1 MTVPGTRPAGPV
13 SGSLLATWE
22 GRAAETWTECLRV
35 ASAEFHAR
43 IASTSDRAKEL
54 ADAGRPLPAIV
65 VADRQ
70 WRGRGRRG
78 RRWESDTPRGL
89 WFTVAHGG
97 WTAGVETLPLR
108 AGLAVARALETV
120 VPDVRVQIKWPN
132 DLLIGGRKVGG
143 ILCERGSGAMLAG
156 VGLNLDHREDQL
168 PDVAPPATSLR
179 LESGRR
185 VGRGT
190 VLARVVDALATVWNR
205 PAARVPADELEALNA
220 RSALGT
226 GPLSVSGV
234 VRDSS
239 QGPRAV
245 EGFAAEAVGLRADGS
260 LEVRDR
266 AGRRWRV
273 IAGTVESWS

>member
-1 MTVPGTRPAGPV
+1 MTVPGTRPAGPEP
-13 SGSLLATWE
+13 GSLLATWE
-22 GRAAETWTECLRV
+22 GRAAEDWAAHLCV
-35 ASAEFHAR
+35 ATAEFHSR
-43 IASTSDRAKEL
+43 IASTNDRAKEL
-54 ADAGRPLPAIV
+54 ADVGRTLPAIV

-108 AGLAVARALETV
+108 AGLAVARALETA
-120 VPDVRVQIKWPN
+120 VPDVRVQVKWPN

-143 ILCERGSGAMLAG
+143 ILCERASGAALAG
-156 VGLNLDHREDQL
+156 IGLNLDHREDQL
-168 PDVAPPATSLR
+168 PNVSPPATSLR

-185 VGRGT
+185 VERGT
-190 VLARVVDALATVWNR
+190 VLVRVVGALATVWKR
-205 PAARVPADELEALNA
+205 ATARIPYHELKALNA
-220 RSALGT
+220 RSALGAR
-226 GPLSVSGV
+226 PLSVSGV

-245 EGFAAEAVGLRADGS
+245 EGLAAEAVGLRADGS

-273 IAGTVESWS
+273 IAGTVDSWS

>member
-1 MTVPGTRPAGPV
+1 MTVPGTRPAGPAP
-13 SGSLLATWE
+13 GSLLAMWE
-22 GRAAETWTECLRV
+22 GRAVEAWTERLRV
-35 ASAEFHAR
+35 ATAEFHTR

-54 ADAGRPLPAIV
+54 AGAGRPLPAVV

-78 RRWESDTPRGL
+78 RRWESDTPWGL
-89 WFTVAHGG
+89 WFTFAHSG
-97 WTAGVETLPLR
+97 WTDGVETLPLR
-108 AGLAVARALETV
+108 VGLAVARALETV
-120 VPDVRVQIKWPN
+120 APGVRVQVKWPN

-143 ILCERGSGAMLAG
+143 ILCERASGAVLAG
-156 VGLNLDHREDQL
+156 IGLNLDHHGDEL
-168 PDVAPPATSLR
+168 PDVVPPATSLR

-190 VLARVVDALATVWNR
+190 VLPRVLDALATVWKH
-205 PAARVPADELEALNA
+205 PAARIPADELDALNA
-220 RSALGT
+220 RSALGAR
-226 GPLSVSGV
+226 PLSVSGV

-245 EGFAAEAVGLRADGS
+245 EGLAAEAVGLRADGS

-273 IAGTVESWS
+273 IAGTVDSWS